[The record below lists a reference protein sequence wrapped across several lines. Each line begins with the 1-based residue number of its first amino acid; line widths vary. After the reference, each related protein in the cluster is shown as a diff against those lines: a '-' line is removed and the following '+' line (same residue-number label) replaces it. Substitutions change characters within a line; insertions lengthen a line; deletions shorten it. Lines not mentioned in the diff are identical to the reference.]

1 MTVSTERI
9 AASQNVDTAGAL
21 PRISVLMPVF
31 NAERYVEAAVR
42 SVLSQTFRDFEL
54 LIIDDGSTDAS
65 PSILRRLAAIDSR
78 IRLSSRPNAGLVAT
92 LNELLAAASGD
103 LIARMDAD
111 DLCRPERFERQCA
124 FLDANPACVALG
136 SRSLFIDP
144 EGWPIFEFMDRFS
157 HDEIEAGLFK
167 PEIAMLHPTVM
178 LRRGA
183 VCALGGY
190 RADFPHVEDL
200 DLFLRLGEVGRLANL
215 PDVLLEYRVHL
226 SSVSHQH
233 TVAQSQAA
241 LRAVDEARCR
251 RGLDPGFFPATS
263 APSTAAETRAQLHR
277 KWAWWALGAGNVRT
291 ARKHATRAMTAE
303 PWSWQNL
310 RVLACALR
318 GSFKARA

>member
-1 MTVSTERI
+1 MTRAFKTYNLYVNGTLRDSKTSSQRI
-9 AASQNVDTAGAL
+9 NLT
-21 PRISVLMPVF
+21 
-31 NAERYVEAAVR
+31 
-42 SVLSQTFRDFEL
+42 
-54 LIIDDGSTDAS
+54 
-65 PSILRRLAAIDSR
+65 
-78 IRLSSRPNAGLVAT
+78 
-92 LNELLAAASGD
+92 SGD
-103 LIARMDAD
+103 LFKIGEPICQTDKRYKGDID
-111 DLCRPERFERQCA
+111 ELRIYKK
-124 FLDANPACVALG
+124 AL
-136 SRSLFIDP
+136 
-144 EGWPIFEFMDRFS
+144 S

-178 LRRGA
+178 LRRSA

-215 PDVLLEYRVHL
+215 PDVLLEYRMHL
-226 SSVSHQH
+226 SNVSHQH

-263 APSTAAETRAQLHR
+263 ALSTAAETRAQLHR

-291 ARKHATRAMTAE
+291 ARKHATRAMMAE

>member
-1 MTVSTERI
+1 MTVSTGPM
-9 AASQNVDTAGAL
+9 AASRKVDTAGAL

-42 SVLSQTFRDFEL
+42 SVLGQTFRDFEL

-65 PSILRRLAAIDSR
+65 LSILRRLAAIDSR
-78 IRLSSRPNAGLVAT
+78 IRLSSRPNAGIVAT

-124 FLDANPACVALG
+124 YLDANPACVALG
-136 SRSLFIDP
+136 SRFLFIDS

-200 DLFLRLGEVGRLANL
+200 DLFLRLAEVGRLANL
-215 PDVLLEYRVHL
+215 PDVLLEYRMHL
-226 SSVSHQH
+226 SNVSHQH
-233 TVAQSQAA
+233 TIAQSQAA
-241 LRAVDEARCR
+241 LRAVDEARRR
-251 RGLDPGFFPATS
+251 RGLDPGLFSTTPT
-263 APSTAAETRAQLHR
+263 PSTTSETRAQLHR

-291 ARKHATRAMTAE
+291 ARKHATRAMMVE

-310 RVLACALR
+310 RVLASALR